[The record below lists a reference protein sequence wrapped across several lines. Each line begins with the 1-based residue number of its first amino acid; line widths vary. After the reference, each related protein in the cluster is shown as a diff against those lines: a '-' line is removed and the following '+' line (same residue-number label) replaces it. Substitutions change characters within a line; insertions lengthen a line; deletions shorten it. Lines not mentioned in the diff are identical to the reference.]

1 LKHWIRYIIIAFG
14 LYPSIGI
21 HSQDNEIDAAIEIIL
36 KHQIEEESN
45 EDSDLASIYDQLEFI
60 REHPININSSNLR
73 KLIDIGLI
81 NFYQY
86 TQVKDHIEKY
96 GRIMALE
103 ELIQIEAFDASY
115 IRILKPFIHFE
126 GLTDIK
132 SKEITKIVSSSKSD
146 LTFQYQQVIQKSK
159 AYSKLTPIYIG
170 SPARIMVKFSSKF
183 YKRWRIG
190 FNLEKDAGES
200 ISFSKEQSKL
210 GFDHSSI
217 YISYSGKGIIRSA
230 ILGDFQCGFGQGL
243 TFWRGFSFGKSS
255 NTVPIRKVN
264 AGIRPHTGLDE
275 YNFLRGSAISLA
287 KNKWGFTSF
296 LSFRDLDASKA
307 DSSQVF
313 YTTIIKNGYHR
324 SISELDKSK
333 QIKEILYGSS
343 LTYSLNRLTL
353 GFSYALQTLNSQIKP
368 REQLYTHYYFNG
380 NRNYN
385 LGLDFSYSFKNGHTF
400 GELSYSENNTL
411 SYLLG
416 TVLTL
421 DPAFSISLLT
431 RNYRPSYQAIA
442 SNAFAETSGNRNE
455 VGNYIGVEYAFSRRI
470 LLNSFVDIFH
480 SPWIKSSTKSSSEGM
495 ELLSKIS
502 YKKSKRQL
510 FSISYRFKK
519 AQLNGIA
526 EKHSYQLRLNYE
538 QAINSILRLRYRLEF
553 HRVNFTAIQMGYL
566 FFVDF
571 ILQSPERP
579 FSINAR
585 YALFNT
591 DSYETRIYAY
601 ERDVYFAYSIKPYF
615 YQGQK
620 IYVNAKWR
628 LRRFFTFVFRL
639 SHLQYPYLKSIGS
652 GNDLIENNKKT
663 EFTCQLRIRW

>member
-1 LKHWIRYIIIAFG
+1 MKAWISYIIILFG
-14 LYPSIGI
+14 VFSVVDLK
-21 HSQDNEIDAAIEIIL
+21 SQDNEIDAAIEVIL
-36 KHQIEEESN
+36 SLQLEDESN
-45 EDSDLASIYDQLEFI
+45 EDKDLSALYDQLELI
-60 REHPININSSNLR
+60 RKHPININSSNLMQ
-73 KLIDIGLI
+73 LVDVSLV
-81 NFYQY
+81 NYSQY
-86 TQVKDHIEKY
+86 TLIQEHIKNY
-96 GRIMALE
+96 GKLLALE
-103 ELIQIEAFDASY
+103 ELMQIQSFDASF
-115 IRILKPFIHFE
+115 IKILKPFIHFE
-126 GLTDIK
+126 G
-132 SKEITKIVSSSKSD
+132 ITEAQNKQFTRIVAASKSD
-146 LTFQYQQVIQKSK
+146 FTIQYQQILQMAK
-159 AYSKLTPIYIG
+159 AYRKPTPVYLG

-190 FNLEKDAGES
+190 FNLEKDAGEK

-217 YISYSGKGIIRSA
+217 HLAYTGKGLIKSA

-275 YNFLRGSAISLA
+275 YNFLRGFAIHLA

-296 LSFRDLDASKA
+296 LSFRNLDASKA
-307 DSSQVF
+307 DSSQASF
-313 YTTIIKNGYHR
+313 TTIIKNGYHR

-333 QIKEILYGSS
+333 QVKEILHGSS
-343 LTYSLNRLTL
+343 LTFSLNRLAF
-353 GFSYALQTLNSQIKP
+353 GFSYALQKLDSPIKP
-368 REQLYTHYYFNG
+368 REHLYTHYYFTG
-380 NRNYN
+380 NKNFN
-385 LGLDFSYSFKNGHTF
+385 LGFDFSYSFKNGHTF
-400 GELSYSENNTL
+400 GELSYSKNNTL
-411 SYLLG
+411 SYLIG
-416 TVLTL
+416 AVLTL

-455 VGNYIGVEYAFSRRI
+455 VGNYIGIEYAFSRRI
-470 LLNSFVDIFH
+470 KVNSFVDIFH
-480 SPWIKSSTKSSSEGM
+480 SPWIKSSTRSSSEGM

-519 AQLNGIA
+519 AQLNGIV

-538 QAINSILRLRYRLEF
+538 QGINSILRIRYRLEF
-553 HRVNFTAIQMGYL
+553 HRVNFTTIQMGYL

-628 LRRFFTFVFRL
+628 LRRFFTFVFRF
-639 SHLQYPYLKSIGS
+639 SHLQYPYLKNIGS